1 MQRPREGCSGQ
12 RDLRETERCREQDGP
27 CLSARAHRPTCAA
40 CSMAPTCSAVQP
52 GSVRVSAQ
60 LAVGTSPIHL
70 DRQSAPLRM
79 KNATRC
85 SAHEFASARAVIV
98 LPVPA
103 LPREPTRRR
112 VMCTSYSRAAPTDHV
127 CKVCRVCHG
136 LCDIQYVWVSG
147 AHRSAVV
154 KETSHGAFAWRAAEE
169 HAARWL
175 DREARKYLG
184 VHQRQHDHL
193 LQHHRDGQVVDSEAQ
208 PLHKS
213 KWARLR
219 PWINRTRRG
228 TVWQG
233 SEPSAHAI
241 ARRAQ
246 RCCRT

>member
-1 MQRPREGCSGQ
+1 MQRPRDGLQRPERLCARPSAAVNKTGQSVCPRASTNVRSVQHGANMQCSQ
-12 RDLRETERCREQDGP
+12 
-27 CLSARAHRPTCAA
+27 AA
-40 CSMAPTCSAVQP
+40 FLFPHSC
-52 GSVRVSAQ
+52 
-60 LAVGTSPIHL
+60 GTSPIHL

-103 LPREPTRRR
+103 LPRRPVGMSYVRHAASR
-112 VMCTSYSRAAPTDHV
+112 VAPTDHV

-208 PLHKS
+208 P
-213 KWARLR
+213 
-219 PWINRTRRG
+219 
-228 TVWQG
+228 
-233 SEPSAHAI
+233 
-241 ARRAQ
+241 
-246 RCCRT
+246 